1 MIKKEDNLKYM
12 GHVQNT
18 KEIIIDDEDID
29 KILERNPNFTPA
41 QVKTTLL
48 ELVKA
53 KLSETHSF
61 EITNELVVVEK
72 TVDDYFKNREKI

>member
-1 MIKKEDNLKYM
+1 M

-29 KILERNPNFTPA
+29 KILEKNPNFTPA

-53 KLSETHSF
+53 KLSKTHSF
-61 EITNELVVVEK
+61 EITNEFVVVEK
-72 TVDDYFKNREKI
+72 AVDDYFKNREKI